1 MSKVTTEQVESLI
14 QVASRL
20 IDLMNREIGF
30 LHDMK
35 VAEIKPL
42 QENKAALTAIYEQR
56 IREIDAESGAL
67 EALEP
72 ALREELSDIAHKFD
86 STLTNNL
93 IALNGVRE
101 SHDRMMKA
109 IVDAATEHQARQA
122 GYGNDGT
129 LVGGRVRPGG
139 ETLSLALDRRL

>member
-30 LHDMK
+30 LHDMR
-35 VAEIKPL
+35 VAEIEPL
-42 QENKAALTAIYEQR
+42 QEDKAALTAIYEQR
-56 IREIDAESGAL
+56 IHEIDAESGAL

-72 ALREELSDIAHKFD
+72 ALCEELSDIARKFD
-86 STLTNNL
+86 TTLANNL
-93 IALNGVRE
+93 IALDGVRE

-109 IVDAATEHQARQA
+109 IVEAATEQKARQA

-139 ETLSLALDRRL
+139 ETLSLSLDRRL

>member
-30 LHDMK
+30 LHDMQ
-35 VAEIKPL
+35 VAEIEPL
-42 QENKAALTAIYEQR
+42 QADKALLTTIYEQR
-56 IREIDAESGAL
+56 IGEIDAESGAL

-72 ALREELSDIAHKFD
+72 ALREELSDIARKFD
-86 STLTNNL
+86 TTLASNL

-109 IVDAATEHQARQA
+109 IVDAATEHKARQA

>member
-14 QVASRL
+14 KVASRL
-20 IDLMNREIGF
+20 IDLMNREVGF
-30 LHDMK
+30 LREMK
-35 VAEIKPL
+35 VAEIEPL
-42 QENKAALTAIYEQR
+42 QEDKAALTAMYEQR

-86 STLTNNL
+86 ATLAHNL

-109 IVDAATEHQARQA
+109 IVDAATEHKARQA

-139 ETLSLALDRRL
+139 ETLSLTLDRRL